1 MPLSNVGVTENRM
14 KNTPRLWS
22 ISQCDRILDF
32 SPLNHWPKNLPAVAI
47 NKIVIAGFAQELC
60 FNYEMDQDEDIIE
73 LFCSLYPELSF
84 TESAH
89 LRKEL
94 IELNFYLTEL
104 QRKPL
109 PTEKLLSKY
118 GIHWSENTVEV
129 AEALLTQPKGFLKWA
144 SVKKIMPMDA
154 MSLKLAADLNLK
166 EFYLRFLVLNPSK
179 NHGVSII
186 EYFSDLM
193 HMGRTAEE
201 LIGDYADAETW
212 LDHLKQ
218 LRYPEAHKQDELR
231 KENLKSLNF
240 SGSSQLRW
248 ARVGDKSGIEIKFF
262 VSQPSDLQKHMN
274 SLKLMQDEVEKNP
287 HKIWTKH

>member
-1 MPLSNVGVTENRM
+1 M
-14 KNTPRLWS
+14 KNTPQLWS

-60 FNYEMDQDEDIIE
+60 FNYEMDQDEDIVE
-73 LFCSLYPELSF
+73 LFYSLYPDLSF
-84 TESAH
+84 TESAN

-94 IELNFYLTEL
+94 IELNFYLSEL
-104 QRKPL
+104 QRRPL
-109 PTEKLLSKY
+109 PAGPLLSKY

-129 AEALLTQPKGFLKWA
+129 AEALLVQPKGFLKWA
-144 SVKKIMPMDA
+144 SVKKMMPMDA
-154 MSLKLAADLNLK
+154 MSLKMASELNLK
-166 EFYLRFLVLNPSK
+166 EFYLRFLFLNPSK
-179 NHGVSII
+179 NNGVSII
-186 EYFSDLM
+186 EHFVDLM
-193 HMGRTAEE
+193 NMGRTSEE
-201 LIGDYADAETW
+201 LIGNFTDADAW

-218 LRYPEAHKQDELR
+218 LRYPEAHKQMELR

-240 SGSSQLRW
+240 SGTSQLRW

-274 SLKLMQDEVEKNP
+274 SLKMMQDEVEKNP